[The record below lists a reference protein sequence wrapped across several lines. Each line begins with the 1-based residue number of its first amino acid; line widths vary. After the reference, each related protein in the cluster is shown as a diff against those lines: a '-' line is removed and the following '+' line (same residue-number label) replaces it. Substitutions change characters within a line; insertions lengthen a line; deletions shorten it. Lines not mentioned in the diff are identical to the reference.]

1 MTKNGNMRRYTSEEL
16 RELRRNGASQ
26 TNWDKVDSIT
36 EEELGRL
43 IAEDGDE
50 TDLEPDLSKAQI
62 GIPGTKSNQT

>member
-50 TDLEPDLSKAQI
+50 ADLEPDLSKAQI